1 MENRDLTQFF
11 LSQLQV
17 KDEQLASFSSQVT
30 ELSEL
35 VKELT
40 RQISDLTKILYGAKS
55 ERRPKS
61 KEPLAAEAIPD
72 INVSDDRQ
80 QAGEAM
86 EKPKRAKPQK
96 RTYEWLEEK
105 VIEMEPVE
113 DTSRARFLRYEDTV
127 RYSYIAPKVVRTIYR
142 RKIYGNGDAI
152 FMAQLPSYLI
162 DRCSA
167 DSSFLAA
174 ITVNKFRYHIPIDRQ
189 RAMFKS
195 IGIDWSKSTLNDWVA
210 KTINT
215 LDPVIMEIEKQVM
228 KESYLN
234 IDETTV
240 PVLIKNE
247 KKTKKG
253 YMWGIVSEK
262 ARLMFFKYDQGSR
275 SKSVMEDLL
284 EDYYGTIQS
293 DAYSAYKNLEKGK
306 YRKQLKRLSCM
317 AHIRRKFIETEA
329 TDNRAR
335 VGIDFISSLYNVER
349 KCFDPELS
357 SENRMSP
364 QEVKEYRLKHSV
376 PIMKEFYRWLQICS
390 RDMTILPKSGFG
402 KAINYALSE
411 FPGQVKILA
420 SGEFR
425 IDNNAAERMM
435 RDPVLGRKNYL
446 FCGEHVGAQ
455 RAAKIYSLIG
465 SCKMCNIDPYQYMD
479 DLLRRFQD
487 HNHLKLD
494 ELLPNKWKPLEN
506 PEYLDR

>member
-1 MENRDLTQFF
+1 MENRDLTQLF
-11 LSQLQV
+11 LSQLQA
-17 KDEQLASFSSQVT
+17 KDEQNAAQAKQIE
-30 ELSEL
+30 ELSQL
-35 VKELT
+35 LKELT
-40 RQISDLTKILYGAKS
+40 RQISELTKKLYGVKS

-61 KEPLAAEAIPD
+61 KETLPSEAVPGGV
-72 INVSDDRQ
+72 VSDDRQ
-80 QAGEAM
+80 QEDKSE
-86 EKPKRAKPQK
+86 EKPKRTKPQK

-113 DTSRARFLRYEDTV
+113 DISKARFLRYEDTV

-142 RKIYGNGDAI
+142 RKIYGNGDAV

-167 DSSFLAA
+167 DSSFLAT

-195 IGIDWSKSTLNDWVA
+195 IGIDWSKSTLNDWTT
-210 KTINT
+210 KTINA
-215 LDPVIMEIEKQVM
+215 LDPVIMEMEKQVM
-228 KESYLN
+228 KDSYLN

-240 PVLIKNE
+240 PVLIKGEN
-247 KKTKKG
+247 KTKKG
-253 YMWGIVSEK
+253 YMWGVVSEK
-262 ARLMFFKYDQGSR
+262 SGLMFFKYDQGSR
-275 SKSVMEDLL
+275 SKSVIEDLL

-293 DAYSAYKNLEKGK
+293 DAYNAYKNLEKGK

-317 AHIRRKFIETEA
+317 AHIRRKFIETQA
-329 TDNRAR
+329 TDNRAKE
-335 VGIDFISSLYNVER
+335 GIDFISSLYEIER

-357 SENRMSP
+357 PENRMNP
-364 QEVKEYRLKHSV
+364 QKVKEYRLKHSV

-390 RDMTILPKSGFG
+390 RDKTILPKSGFG

-411 FPGQVKILA
+411 FPGQVRVLA
-420 SGEFR
+420 NGEFR

-446 FCGEHVGAQ
+446 FCGEHAGAQ

-465 SCKMCNIDPYQYMD
+465 SCKMCNIDPYQYID